1 LGGNLRQNI
10 ASMAKKRIVI
20 IGTTYP
26 FRGGL
31 ATFNERMAR
40 EFIAEGHEVTI
51 YTFSLQYP
59 NFLFPGKTQLSEEE
73 VPSGLEIKIKVNSV
87 NPFNWLKV
95 GKELRKLAPDLVV
108 MKFWIP
114 FIGPSL
120 GTIARRVRK
129 NGKTKVISVVD
140 NMIPHEKRIG
150 DMKLIR
156 YFARSVDG
164 FVAMSRSVEQD
175 IHSFKTGKPVVFA
188 PHPIYDNFGAHFEK
202 EEAKRLLG
210 LDPAFNYL
218 LFFGFIRDYK
228 GLDLALEAMADPR
241 LAAKPLKL
249 IVAGEYY
256 TDAKP
261 YNDLI
266 AKLGIADRLELRTD
280 FIPNTEVGKFFC
292 ASDMI
297 VQPYKD
303 ATQSGV
309 TQIAYHFHKPMLV
322 TNVGGLPEIVPHG
335 RVGYV
340 TEVDATAIADA
351 LVDFYD
357 QEREQAMIQEVIQ
370 EKPRF
375 GWDYFCTLIHALSD
389 QIQKP

>member
-1 LGGNLRQNI
+1 
-10 ASMAKKRIVI
+10 MAKKRIVI

-73 VPSGLEIKIKVNSV
+73 VPSGLDIKIKVNSV

-95 GKELRKLAPDLVV
+95 GKELRKMAPDLVL

-120 GTIARRVRK
+120 GTIARRARK
-129 NGKTKVISVVD
+129 NGHTKVISVVD
-140 NMIPHEKRIG
+140 NMIPHEQRIG

-188 PHPIYDNFGAHFEK
+188 PHPIYDNFGARYEK

-241 LAAKPLKL
+241 LAAKPVKL

-280 FIPNTEVGKFFC
+280 FIPNTEVGKYFC

-340 TEVDATAIADA
+340 TEVDVTAIADA

-357 QEREQAMIQEVIQ
+357 QGREQAMIAEVIQ

>member
-1 LGGNLRQNI
+1 
-10 ASMAKKRIVI
+10 MAKKRIVI
-20 IGTTYP
+20 VGTTHP

-40 EFIAEGHEVTI
+40 EFIAEGHAVTI

-59 NFLFPGKTQLSEEE
+59 NFLFPGKTQMSEDSQPE
-73 VPSGLEIKIKVNSV
+73 GLDIQVKVNSV

-95 GKELRKLAPDLVV
+95 GNELRKMAPDLLL

-129 NGKTKVISVVD
+129 NGKTKVISIVD

-150 DMKLIR
+150 DLKLIR

-164 FVAMSRSVEQD
+164 FVAMSRSVETD
-175 IHSFKTGKPVVFA
+175 IHSFHTGKPVVFA
-188 PHPIYDNFGAHFEK
+188 AHPIYDNFGAHYEK
-202 EEAKRLLG
+202 AEAKRLLG
-210 LDPAFNYL
+210 LDADTHYL

-228 GLDLALEAMADPR
+228 GLDIALKAMADAR
-241 LAAKPLKL
+241 LQGKKVKL
-249 IVAGEYY
+249 IVAGEFY
-256 TDAKP
+256 TSSKP
-261 YNDLI
+261 YDDLI
-266 AKLGIADRLELRTD
+266 AELGIQDQLVLRTD
-280 FIPNTEVGKFFC
+280 FIPNGEVGKYFC

-297 VQPYKD
+297 VQPYKE

-340 TEVDATAIADA
+340 TEVDPKAIADA
-351 LVDFYD
+351 IVDFYD
-357 QEREQAMIQEVIQ
+357 HDREAAMIQEVIKD
-370 EKPRF
+370 KPLF
-375 GWDYFCTLIHALSD
+375 LWDYFCGEIHKLADS
-389 QIQKP
+389 IQKP

>member
-1 LGGNLRQNI
+1 
-10 ASMAKKRIVI
+10 
-20 IGTTYP
+20 
-26 FRGGL
+26 
-31 ATFNERMAR
+31 
-40 EFIAEGHEVTI
+40 
-51 YTFSLQYP
+51 
-59 NFLFPGKTQLSEEE
+59 
-73 VPSGLEIKIKVNSV
+73 V
-87 NPFNWLKV
+87 NPLNWWRV
-95 GKELRKLAPDLVV
+95 GRELRKLAPDLLV

-120 GTIARRVRK
+120 GTIARIARK
-129 NGKTKVISVVD
+129 NGKTKAIAIVD

-150 DMKLIR
+150 DMQLIR

-175 IHSFKTGKPVVFA
+175 IHSFHTEKPVVFA
-188 PHPIYDNFGAHFEK
+188 PHPIYDNFGASYEK
-202 EEAKRLLG
+202 AEAKRQLG
-210 LDPAFNYL
+210 LDADTSYL

-228 GLDLALEAMADPR
+228 GLDLALEAMADAR
-241 LAAKPLKL
+241 LAGKSVKL
-249 IVAGEYY
+249 IVAGEFY

-261 YNDLI
+261 YHDLI
-266 AKLGIADRLELRTD
+266 AKLGIADKLILRTD
-280 FIPNTEVGKFFC
+280 FIPNTEVGKYFC

-340 TEVDATAIADA
+340 TEVSPTAIADA
-351 LVDFYD
+351 VVDFYD
-357 QEREQAMIQEVIQ
+357 HGREAAMTAEVIQ
-370 EKPRF
+370 EKARF
-375 GWDYFCTLIHALSD
+375 GWDYFCGELWKMVDAL
-389 QIQKP
+389 K

>member
-1 LGGNLRQNI
+1 
-10 ASMAKKRIVI
+10 MAQKRIVI
-20 IGTTYP
+20 VGTTYP

-31 ATFNERMAR
+31 ATFNERLAR
-40 EFIAEGHEVTI
+40 ELMAEGHEVTI
-51 YTFSLQYP
+51 YTFSFQYP
-59 NFLFPGKTQLSEEE
+59 NFLFPGTTQMSDEPAPE
-73 VPSGLEIKIKVNSV
+73 GLDIRIKVNSV

-95 GKELRKLAPDLVV
+95 GKALRKMAPDLIL

-129 NGKTKVISVVD
+129 NGKTRVISIVD

-156 YFARSVDG
+156 YFARSVDA

-175 IHSFKTGKPVVFA
+175 IHSFDTGKPVVFA
-188 PHPIYDNFGAHFEK
+188 AHPIYDNFGASYEK

-210 LDPAFNYL
+210 LDPQFSYV

-228 GLDLALEAMADPR
+228 GLDLALAAMADRR
-241 LAAKPLKL
+241 LADKPFKL
-249 IVAGEYY
+249 IVAGEFYS
-256 TDAKP
+256 DSKP
-261 YNDLI
+261 YLDQI
-266 AKLGIADRLELRTD
+266 AKLGIADRLVLRTD
-280 FIPNTEVGKFFC
+280 FIANTDVGKYFC

-297 VQPYKD
+297 VQPYKT

-340 TEVDATAIADA
+340 TEVNATAIADA
-351 LVDFYD
+351 LVDFY
-357 QEREQAMIQEVIQ
+357 ENGREQAMINEVIAD
-370 EKPRF
+370 KPLF
-375 GWDYFCTLIHALSD
+375 KWDYFCTLIHELSD
-389 QIQKP
+389 KIVKP

>member
-1 LGGNLRQNI
+1 
-10 ASMAKKRIVI
+10 MAKKKIVI

-31 ATFNERMAR
+31 TTFNERMAR
-40 EFIAEGHEVTI
+40 EFIAEGHEVTVF
-51 YTFSLQYP
+51 TFSLQYP
-59 NFLFPGKTQLSEEE
+59 NFLFPGKTQMSEE
-73 VPSGLEIKIKVNSV
+73 PAPQGLDIHIKVNSV
-87 NPFNWLKV
+87 NPFNWLKI
-95 GKELRKLAPDLVV
+95 GKELRNMAPDLIL

-120 GTIARRVRK
+120 GTIARKARK
-129 NGKTKVISVVD
+129 NGKTKVIAVVD

-156 YFARSVDG
+156 YFARSVDA

-175 IHSFKTGKPVVFA
+175 IHSFHTSKPVVFA
-188 PHPIYDNFGAHFEK
+188 AHPIYDNFGESYEK
-202 EEAKRLLG
+202 AAAKQSLG
-210 LDPAFNYL
+210 LDANFNYL

-228 GLDLALEAMADPR
+228 GLDLALQAMADPR
-241 LAAKPLKL
+241 LAGKPVKL
-249 IVAGEYY
+249 IVAGEFY
-256 TDAKP
+256 TSSKP
-261 YNDLI
+261 YDDLI
-266 AKLGIADRLELRTD
+266 AALGIADRLVLRTD
-280 FIPNTEVGKFFC
+280 FIPNTEVGKYFC

-340 TEVDATAIADA
+340 TEVAATAIADA
-351 LVDFYD
+351 LVDFY
-357 QEREQAMIQEVIQ
+357 ENGREAGMIAEVIK
-370 EKPRF
+370 EKARF
-375 GWDYFCTLIHALSD
+375 GWDYFCGVIHELAD
-389 QIQKP
+389 KIQKP

>member
-1 LGGNLRQNI
+1 
-10 ASMAKKRIVI
+10 MAKKKIVI

-31 ATFNERMAR
+31 TTFNERMAR
-40 EFIAEGHEVTI
+40 EFIAEGHEVTVF
-51 YTFSLQYP
+51 TFSLQYP
-59 NFLFPGKTQLSEEE
+59 NFLFPGKTQMSEE
-73 VPSGLEIKIKVNSV
+73 PAPQGLDIHIKVNSV
-87 NPFNWLKV
+87 NPFNWLKI
-95 GKELRKLAPDLVV
+95 GKELRNMAPDLIL

-120 GTIARRVRK
+120 GTIARKARK
-129 NGKTKVISVVD
+129 NGKTKVIAVVD

-156 YFARSVDG
+156 YFARSVDA

-175 IHSFKTGKPVVFA
+175 IHSFHTSKPVVFA
-188 PHPIYDNFGAHFEK
+188 AHPIYDNFGESYEK
-202 EEAKRLLG
+202 AAAKQSLG
-210 LDPAFNYL
+210 LDANFNYL

-228 GLDLALEAMADPR
+228 GLDLALQAMADPR
-241 LAAKPLKL
+241 LAGKPVKL
-249 IVAGEYY
+249 IVAGEFY
-256 TDAKP
+256 TSSKP
-261 YNDLI
+261 YDDLI
-266 AKLGIADRLELRTD
+266 AALGIADRLVLRTD
-280 FIPNTEVGKFFC
+280 FIPNTEVGKYFC

-340 TEVDATAIADA
+340 TEVAATAIADA
-351 LVDFYD
+351 LVDFY
-357 QEREQAMIQEVIQ
+357 ENGREAGMIAEVIK
-370 EKPRF
+370 EKARF
-375 GWDYFCTLIHALSD
+375 GWDYFCGVIHELAD
-389 QIQKP
+389 IIQKP